1 MSVPVHVWGSVCVGG
16 GCTHFEHVCASYAM
30 LGIYFF
36 LLSLSFL
43 LKLSQAK
50 KAKNALKSLP
60 AFNENIVEVGKE
72 DPLWVRTPTTN

>member
-1 MSVPVHVWGSVCVGG
+1 MLVHVWGSVCVW
-16 GCTHFEHVCASYAM
+16 GCAPFEHIRASYAM

-43 LKLSQAK
+43 LKLTQAR

-60 AFNENIVEVGKE
+60 AFNANIVEVGKE
-72 DPLWVRTPTTN
+72 GDPLWVRRTPTTY

>member
-1 MSVPVHVWGSVCVGG
+1 
-16 GCTHFEHVCASYAM
+16 M

-50 KAKNALKSLP
+50 KAKKALKSLP

-72 DPLWVRTPTTN
+72 DPLWVRTPTTYT

>member
-1 MSVPVHVWGSVCVGG
+1 MSMLVHVWGSVCVW
-16 GCTHFEHVCASYAM
+16 GCAPFEHIRASYAM

-50 KAKNALKSLP
+50 KAKSALKSLP
-60 AFNENIVEVGKE
+60 AFNANIVEVGKE
-72 DPLWVRTPTTN
+72 DPLWVRTPTTY